1 MTKLL
6 VDSAS
11 NDIEDWIL
19 NFLSKPSTTF
29 AGLPPCP
36 YAKRAW
42 LDGKVLVRHIHSQEL
57 ELAIKSSKDS
67 FPDNKDVIL
76 FCVDPVSIT
85 PKELD
90 DLCTSTDKFVLLV
103 DHPDLVEEIQGV
115 VLNQGK
121 YAIVFM
127 QRRNQLIDARAE
139 LEHTNYYE
147 NFPASYKKDI
157 QDR

>member
-1 MTKLL
+1 MTKPL

-19 NFLSKPSTTF
+19 NFLSKPNTTF

>member
-1 MTKLL
+1 MTKPL

-19 NFLSKPSTTF
+19 NFLSKPNTTF

-57 ELAIKSSKDS
+57 ELAIESSKDS

-85 PKELD
+85 PKELA
-90 DLCTSTDKFVLLV
+90 DLCISTDKFVLLD
-103 DHPDLVEEIQGV
+103 DHPDSVEEIQGV

-139 LEHTNYYE
+139 LELTDYYK